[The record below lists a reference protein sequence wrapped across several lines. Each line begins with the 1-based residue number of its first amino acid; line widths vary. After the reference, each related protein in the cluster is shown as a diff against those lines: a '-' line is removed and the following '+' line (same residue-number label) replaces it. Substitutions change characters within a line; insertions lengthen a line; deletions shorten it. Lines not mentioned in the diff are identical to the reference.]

1 MNHSLNAMQ
10 FFPTMV
16 YSIEK
21 PEFLDLTTEIC
32 EEYVDRIKNVYKK
45 ELNETFPAFMT
56 EAFHEDP
63 RMTEFTGFVNQS
75 SWEILKEQGY
85 NMDIFNT
92 FTYSMWCQEHHKH
105 SLMEQ
110 HVHGGG
116 AQIVGFYFVKCPEN
130 ACHLTLY
137 DPRQAKVQISLPEK
151 NIMEHTNGSAMATF
165 KPTPGRM
172 IFTNAWLPHSFTRNT
187 TDEIVRFIHFNVS
200 IKPIKIQKFEP
211 AEII

>member
-92 FTYSMWCQEHHKH
+92 FTYY
-105 SLMEQ
+105 
-110 HVHGGG
+110 V
-116 AQIVGFYFVKCPEN
+116 
-130 ACHLTLY
+130 
-137 DPRQAKVQISLPEK
+137 
-151 NIMEHTNGSAMATF
+151 
-165 KPTPGRM
+165 
-172 IFTNAWLPHSFTRNT
+172 
-187 TDEIVRFIHFNVS
+187 IHCET
-200 IKPIKIQKFEP
+200 IK
-211 AEII
+211 